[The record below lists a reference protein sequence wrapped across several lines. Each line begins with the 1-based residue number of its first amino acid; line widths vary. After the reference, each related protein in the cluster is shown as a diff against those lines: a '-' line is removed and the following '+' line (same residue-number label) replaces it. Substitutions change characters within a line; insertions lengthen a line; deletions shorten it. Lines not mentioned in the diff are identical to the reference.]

1 MTLSEKSAYLK
12 GLMEGMKLDTE
23 TNEGKLISEIISM
36 LQDVAENVS
45 DLEEVVDCISDEL
58 DCIEEDLDNID
69 DYLMDDD
76 DDEYDDD
83 YDEDDDYEDADED
96 DDQDEYDFGSET
108 LYEVKCPTCGEV
120 ITIDEEMLDEG
131 ATTCPNCGGTR
142 LNKIARSSVI
152 DGKTLPEALAMP
164 LGELIAWVKTVPGK
178 MPDEMQPMA
187 ESIVKEFLSVSER
200 LIDLGLDYLTPDRAA
215 NTLST
220 GELQRIQLARAVRN
234 KTTGV
239 LYVLDEPS
247 IGLHPANVDGLLAV
261 IRDLVKRGNSVA
273 VVDHDTR
280 VISAADYVI
289 EMGAGAGKSG
299 GNVLGLQS
307 RLLR

>member
-131 ATTCPNCGGTR
+131 ATTCYE
-142 LNKIARSSVI
+142 AW
-152 DGKTLPEALAMP
+152 GKEQKWNTSLFHPWASAPAIL
-164 LGELIAWVKTVPGK
+164 
-178 MPDEMQPMA
+178 
-187 ESIVKEFLSVSER
+187 
-200 LIDLGLDYLTPDRAA
+200 LD
-215 NTLST
+215 
-220 GELQRIQLARAVRN
+220 
-234 KTTGV
+234 
-239 LYVLDEPS
+239 
-247 IGLHPANVDGLLAV
+247 
-261 IRDLVKRGNSVA
+261 
-273 VVDHDTR
+273 
-280 VISAADYVI
+280 
-289 EMGAGAGKSG
+289 
-299 GNVLGLQS
+299 
-307 RLLR
+307 

>member
-76 DDEYDDD
+76 DDEYD
-83 YDEDDDYEDADED
+83 
-96 DDQDEYDFGSET
+96 FGSET

-131 ATTCPNCGGTR
+131 ATTCPNCGEE
-142 LNKIARSSVI
+142 LEF
-152 DGKTLPEALAMP
+152 DMEDEEPE
-164 LGELIAWVKTVPGK
+164 E
-178 MPDEMQPMA
+178 DQ
-187 ESIVKEFLSVSER
+187 
-200 LIDLGLDYLTPDRAA
+200 
-215 NTLST
+215 
-220 GELQRIQLARAVRN
+220 
-234 KTTGV
+234 
-239 LYVLDEPS
+239 
-247 IGLHPANVDGLLAV
+247 
-261 IRDLVKRGNSVA
+261 
-273 VVDHDTR
+273 
-280 VISAADYVI
+280 
-289 EMGAGAGKSG
+289 
-299 GNVLGLQS
+299 
-307 RLLR
+307 

>member
-45 DLEEVVDCISDEL
+45 DLE
-58 DCIEEDLDNID
+58 
-69 DYLMDDD
+69 DD

-131 ATTCPNCGGTR
+131 ATTCPNCGEE
-142 LNKIARSSVI
+142 LEF
-152 DGKTLPEALAMP
+152 DMEDEEPE
-164 LGELIAWVKTVPGK
+164 E
-178 MPDEMQPMA
+178 DQ
-187 ESIVKEFLSVSER
+187 
-200 LIDLGLDYLTPDRAA
+200 
-215 NTLST
+215 
-220 GELQRIQLARAVRN
+220 
-234 KTTGV
+234 
-239 LYVLDEPS
+239 
-247 IGLHPANVDGLLAV
+247 
-261 IRDLVKRGNSVA
+261 
-273 VVDHDTR
+273 
-280 VISAADYVI
+280 
-289 EMGAGAGKSG
+289 
-299 GNVLGLQS
+299 
-307 RLLR
+307 